1 MSQNTVDDL
10 YLYNV
15 LLPSTSGTAG
25 GGRVCV
31 LEATWDNR

>member
-1 MSQNTVDDL
+1 MSQNALDDL

-25 GGRVCV
+25 VLG
-31 LEATWDNR
+31 LEAT